1 MNKLK
6 DEKSPYLLQHAN
18 NPVYWYAWNDETLK
32 IAKEQNK
39 PIFLSV
45 GYSTCYWCHVMER
58 ESFENEN
65 IANLLNEYFIN
76 IKVDREERPDIDR
89 VYMTALQSMV
99 GTGGWPMNMFLT
111 PDLKPFYGATYIP
124 PKAKYGRTGFEDI
137 IEQINNLWITKRQEI
152 ITSSEKIFDLLKS
165 RLNEKNNLTLNINE
179 KIFEKSF
186 ESIQNIFDY
195 EYGGFGLGNKFPR
208 PVMLNYL
215 LSLYY
220 KDNNTE
226 ALDMVTFTLKKM
238 CEGGI
243 YDHLGGGFHRY
254 SVDTYWRVPHFEKML
269 YDQSQIT
276 SVLFDTYA
284 ITNNK
289 YFLNFAIETL
299 EYVLN
304 NLTDKNGGFYSAED
318 AESAIEESIPKYKEE
333 GYYYTWEKSQIEE
346 TLGKENASIFCYVFG
361 VKYEGNT
368 ISDPHNIFKNKN
380 VLHLANDYFDAAKV
394 FNKSPDEIEEIITK
408 SKKILLDKRKK
419 RPRPHLDDK
428 ILTSWNSLM
437 ISAFAKGYQITQYNK
452 YKETAVKS
460 CSFIL
465 NNLWDEKKNIL
476 YHRYRDE
483 DVKFQ
488 GTLDDYA
495 FLIKALIDLYEITFE
510 EYYLKMAIKIS
521 EVTIDKFYDNVNS
534 GFFDT
539 ENSVKDIIL
548 KTKDLYDGAEPSGN
562 AIIMENFIRL
572 GYITEDNKFKS
583 IVENSIKYFYPKI
596 ENSHFS
602 SPHML
607 HNILFNK
614 ITPKEIIFT
623 GDLNDTGLNSLIK
636 YIHGKFIPFKIFIY
650 ANKYIEKYST
660 FIKDIVKD
668 YDKTKIYICENQT
681 CKLPIDNL
689 EELKKIL

>member
-18 NPVYWYAWNDETLK
+18 NPVNWYAWNDETLK

-65 IANLLNEYFIN
+65 IAKLLNEYFIN

-254 SVDTYWRVPHFEKML
+254 SVDKYWRVPHFEKML

-276 SVLFDTYA
+276 SVLFDVYA

-380 VLHLANDYFDAAKV
+380 VLHLVNDYFDAAKV
-394 FNKSPDEIEEIITK
+394 FNKSPNEIEEIITK
-408 SKKILLDKRKK
+408 SKKVLLDKRKK
-419 RPRPHLDDK
+419 RPKPHLDDK

-437 ISAFAKGYQITQYNK
+437 ISAFAKGYQITQNNK

-460 CSFIL
+460 WSFIL
-465 NNLWDEKKNIL
+465 NNLWDEKENIL

-583 IVENSIKYFYPKI
+583 IVENSIKYFYPEI

-607 HNILFNK
+607 NNILFNK

-623 GDLNDTGLNSLIK
+623 GDLNDTGLNNLIK
-636 YIHGKFIPFKIFIY
+636 YIHGKFIPFKILIY

-689 EELKKIL
+689 EDLKKIL